1 MINMSVMRGY
11 RLDAVELQAELDTHR
26 QAVDTEYFDLSIREI
41 VRMVEEE
48 EIRVAPAYQRKFR
61 WPNEV
66 QSALIESLLL
76 GLPIP
81 AIFVATNKDGTWD
94 VVDGL
99 QRTATILKFYGIDV
113 PGAEELQFSA
123 EPLKLS
129 NLNQLKKFSGLSYKD
144 LPMPIRLTLG
154 KRYVRVQVLS
164 DKSDPGVRFELFR
177 RLNAGA
183 VALTPQEI
191 RSCVFRGPFNSLIE
205 ELAATQDYKDLLKL
219 QPKNKVDGTAEE
231 IVLKFFAYMDGMDKF
246 DGDVVGFLNNY
257 IKRRVDDTNLDE
269 DRQIFL
275 KAVSHLKQVTGGH
288 FTRSGVSVTPVNQLE
303 GVLIGIARIFKEGKR
318 PKIPADGWAND
329 EQLVGFSTQ
338 GTNSR
343 PKLRGRILRSQELF
357 S

>member
-1 MINMSVMRGY
+1 M
-11 RLDAVELQAELDTHR
+11 DTATELQVELDTHR
-26 QAVDTEYFDLSIREI
+26 RAVDTEYFDLSIREI

-61 WPNEV
+61 WPDSV

-113 PGAEELQFSA
+113 PDAKELQFA
-123 EPLKLS
+123 EKPLQLTE
-129 NLNQLKKFSGLSYKD
+129 LNQLKKFSGMSYKD
-144 LPMPIRLTLG
+144 LPMPIRLMLG

-164 DKSDPGVRFELFR
+164 DKSDPEVRFELFR

-183 VALTPQEI
+183 VALSPQEI
-191 RSCVFRGPFNSLIE
+191 RGCVFRGPFNNLVE
-205 ELAATQDYKDLLKL
+205 ELAVTEEYKSLLKL
-219 QPKNKVDGTAEE
+219 QPKNKMDGTAEE

-246 DGDVVGFLNNY
+246 DGDVIGFLNEY
-257 IKRRVDDTNLDE
+257 IKRRADDTDLEADRKLFLDS
-269 DRQIFL
+269 
-275 KAVSHLKQVTGGH
+275 VSHLRSVTGGH

-303 GVLIGIARIFKEGKR
+303 GVLIGIARILKEGKQ
-318 PKIPADGWAND
+318 PKIPAPGWAND
-329 EQLVGFSTQ
+329 EKLVGFSTS